1 MINKINIEIDVRG
14 NITKSTNILAKKGEN
29 LSKQLHITLP
39 EIIRPLTIYI
49 DFEKANGEK
58 YRTEPLFV
66 GFESDY
72 VEYDIH
78 SALLDVKGTIKAE
91 VIAKDNDSMVWKSNT
106 MKFEVLE
113 AIEATEELVIN
124 TVALEEEAANGVI
137 YDDPINIIEVRVNEN
152 GSTMQNAKI
161 IAKKGENYAKQLH
174 IILPDKIV
182 NKWIYLDFELP
193 NGEKKKSYRLEV
205 VNGEVNFDVVN
216 SMLQEEGKLKIE
228 VVAQDAEGF
237 IWKSD
242 TIQFEVGDAINAV
255 NEVEEALP
263 DFVTKAQEI
272 LDDLKIYGSD
282 KYYMFVQSVA
292 SDTWTIT
299 HNLKKYPSVTITDS
313 AGTVVEGEVNYLD
326 ENTVM
331 IKFNGSFAGKA
342 IFN

>member
-1 MINKINIEIDVRG
+1 MINKINIEIDVGG

-58 YRTEPLFV
+58 YRTAALAV
-66 GFESDY
+66 NDDH

-124 TVALEEEAANGVI
+124 TVSLEEESANSVI
-137 YDDPINIIEVRVNEN
+137 YDDPINIIEVKVKEN

-205 VNGEVNFDVVN
+205 VDGAVNFDVIN
-216 SMLQEEGKLKIE
+216 SMLLEEGKLKIE

-237 IWKSD
+237 VWKSD

-255 NEVEEALP
+255 DEVEEAFP
-263 DFVTKAQEI
+263 DFISKAQAIIDEV
-272 LDDLKIYGSD
+272 KIFGSD
-282 KYYMFVQSVA
+282 KYYMFVQTVA

-299 HNLKKYPSVTITDS
+299 HNLRKYPSVTVTDS